1 MGLDMYLSAKRYL
14 WSFNEHDQALANKI
28 DEMIGGASLGHTNEV
43 RKEAFYWR
51 KAWAIHHWFVI
62 NAQRGEDDCKE
73 YWVERY
79 KLKELLDTLKRVDK
93 NPSLA
98 EDILPL
104 QAEDADGIEWELD
117 QVRRTI
123 PALEKL
129 INDESIKDHWDFY
142 YQSSW

>member
-14 WSFNEHDQALANKI
+14 FSFNEHDKALADKI
-28 DEMIGGASLGHTNEV
+28 DEMIGGSSLGHTNEV

-51 KAWAIHHWFVI
+51 KAWAIHHWFVV

-79 KLKELLDTLKRVDK
+79 KLQELLDTLKRVDE

-104 QAEDADGIEWELD
+104 QADDADGIEWELD
-117 QVRRTI
+117 QIRRTI
-123 PALEKL
+123 PALDKL
-129 INDESIKDHWDFY
+129 INDESLKEKWDFY
-142 YQSSW
+142 YSSSW